1 MWLTIHF
8 LQNIWARENTGIH
21 NQMQAGLSSYLQI
34 KQRNLSSEED
44 GYLKSPLIALG
55 KPKLPL
61 PSGIKMLKEIIMII
75 MRMVHSSYVLTK
87 CQAQYLK
94 GIALFNPHNTLEM
107 GIIITLVL
115 QVSLETEVPE
125 NSICL
130 DSRIQ

>member
-8 LQNIWARENTGIH
+8 LQNIWVRENTGIH
-21 NQMQAGLSSYLQI
+21 NQTQAGLSSYLQI

-55 KPKLPL
+55 KTKLPL
-61 PSGIKMLKEIIMII
+61 PSGTKMLKEIITMI
-75 MRMVHSSYVLTK
+75 MRMVHSSHVLTK
-87 CQAQYLK
+87 CQALYLK
-94 GIALFNPHNTLEM
+94 CIVLFKSHNTLEM

-115 QVSLETEVPE
+115 QVSLETQVPE
-125 NSICL
+125 NSIRV